1 MASSFL
7 ADGSA
12 ASGKPDEGH
21 LRRSEDILA
30 AAVEVFARRG
40 FAAADVQEIADK
52 AGVGKGTV
60 YRHFG
65 TKEGLFLAAADRG
78 ARQLRAAIEATRI
91 VSDDPL
97 LRMRAA
103 CVAFLTFFDEH
114 SEYLE
119 LVIQERAHFRDRQT
133 PTFFDPGDDE
143 NCHRW
148 AAELEAM
155 VQQTILRP
163 LPAQQIMDII
173 GHMLFGAVFVNYFA
187 GGRKPLALQSEQIVD
202 AIFHGIVLSKGSAN
216 PHV

>member
-1 MASSFL
+1 MSDTSL
-7 ADGSA
+7 AAGPPA
-12 ASGKPDEGH
+12 AAKPDDH
-21 LRRSEDILA
+21 ARRSGEILA

-78 ARQLRAAIEATRI
+78 ARQLREAVDATRTG
-91 VSDDPL
+91 SPEPL
-97 LRMRAA
+97 ERMRAA
-103 CVAFLTFFDEH
+103 CVAFLTFFDQH

-133 PTFFDPGDDE
+133 PTFFDRRDDE
-143 NCHRW
+143 NCRQW
-148 AAELEAM
+148 EAELEAM

-163 LPAQQIMDII
+163 LPVEQIMDMV

-187 GGRKPLALQSEQIVD
+187 GRKNSLAVQSEQIVD
-202 AIFHGIVLSKGSAN
+202 AIFHGIVAPKGSATN
-216 PHV
+216 NV